1 MRFGTPL
8 AIYEGQIM
16 MTIMHNI
23 KIYAAFAA
31 FMASASPLMAQ
42 QSWTADDCMRYAV
55 HHNHDVR
62 QAEITADSYRA
73 SRTAAIGSFLPTV
86 SVATNAQLNSGR
98 TIDNETNTYGDY
110 SQFYN
115 GYSLQADL
123 PLFDGCA
130 TINRL
135 RAANSNRRMG
145 ESAIARTQDQAAID
159 VLQAYADA
167 VFYEGLAQVSRQK
180 LAASDS
186 THLQTVRQVE
196 LGLKSDADAA
206 QTAQQVAADAYDL
219 SHNEG
224 LAQTSLLKLRQLMNL
239 PDSVEL
245 VLALPAAVD
254 AVPATPDAAQVF
266 DAARVSNPSV
276 AEARHAQ
283 ESANFSRK
291 AAIGDAMP
299 SLSIQAGI
307 GTYYYKYLNSDASA
321 TAEFH
326 DQMKGNRSQ
335 YVQARLVIP
344 IFNGLQSSTSIRKAR
359 NEMRSAQE
367 KYLQSLDNLR
377 NEALMATTDCRQA
390 FADLSQSD
398 AKVIADSIAY
408 HVARRQYE
416 EGLTDP
422 LELKTAANSLALSR
436 AQNLQC
442 RLTLFLKQRYLNYL
456 MGNPMINE

>member
-1 MRFGTPL
+1 
-8 AIYEGQIM
+8 
-16 MTIMHNI
+16 
-23 KIYAAFAA
+23 
-31 FMASASPLMAQ
+31 MAQ

-55 HHNHDVR
+55 QHNHDVR

-73 SRTAAIGSFLPTV
+73 ARTAAIGSFLPTV

-115 GYSLQADL
+115 GYSLQAEL

-135 RAANSNRRMG
+135 RAANSNRRMS
-145 ESAIARTQDQAAID
+145 ESAIARTQDQTAIN

-167 VFYEGLAQVSRQK
+167 VYYEGLAQVSRQK

-186 THLQTVRQVE
+186 THIQTVRNVE

-224 LAQTSLLKLRQLMNL
+224 LALRSLLKLRQLMNL
-239 PDSVEL
+239 PDSVNL
-245 VLALPAAVD
+245 SLALPSAPD
-254 AVPATPDAAQVF
+254 DTSSTPDAAQVF
-266 DAARVSNPSV
+266 DAARGVNPSIS
-276 AEARHAQ
+276 EARNAQ
-283 ESANFSRK
+283 EAANFSRK

-307 GTYYYKYLNSDASA
+307 GTYYYKYLNSDAAA
-321 TAEFH
+321 TAVFH

-335 YVQARLVIP
+335 YIQAKLVIP
-344 IFNGLQSSTSIRKAR
+344 IFNGLQSSTAIRKAR
-359 NEMRSAQE
+359 YDMSSAQE
-367 KYLQSLDNLR
+367 KYLQALDNLR
-377 NEALMATTDCRQA
+377 NEALVATTDCRQA
-390 FADLSQSD
+390 LADLSQSD
-398 AKVIADSIAY
+398 AKVVADSIAY

-442 RLTLFLKQRYLNYL
+442 RLTLFLKQRYLTYL
-456 MGNPMINE
+456 MGNPIIND

>member
-1 MRFGTPL
+1 MAL
-8 AIYEGQIM
+8 AICDGQIT

-31 FMASASPLMAQ
+31 FMASASPIMAQ
-42 QSWTADDCMRYAV
+42 QPWTADDCMSYAV

-62 QAEITADSYRA
+62 QAEITADNYRA

-86 SVATNAQLNSGR
+86 YVAANAQLNSGR

-115 GYSLQADL
+115 GYSLQAEL

-135 RAANSNRRMG
+135 RAANSNRRMS
-145 ESAIARTQDQAAID
+145 ESAIARTQDKAAID
-159 VLQAYADA
+159 VLQAYAKA
-167 VFYEGLAQVSRQK
+167 VYYEGLAQVSRQK

-186 THLQTVRQVE
+186 THLQTVRYVE

-224 LAQTSLLKLRQLMNL
+224 LAQMSLLKLRQLMNL

-245 VLALPAAVD
+245 TLALPAAAAAD
-254 AVPATPDAAQVF
+254 AESATPDAVQVF
-266 DAARVSNPSV
+266 DAARCSNPSV

-283 ESANFSRK
+283 EAANFSRK

-321 TAEFH
+321 TAVFH

-335 YVQARLVIP
+335 YIQAKLVIP

-367 KYLQSLDNLR
+367 DYLQSLDNLR
-377 NEALMATTDCRQA
+377 NEALSATTDCRQA
-390 FADLSQSD
+390 LADLSQSD